1 MLQHLDGPVRLSA
14 ERTESDHL
22 CSDPSLGSP
31 PSVSQSDRPDNP
43 GLFGVGTHV
52 IRFVVAV
59 QRFTGRFFVEEDN
72 WHVLAARFLDHRA
85 CRSRVNQLIA
95 SAFTPF
101 CQKNVNLI
109 VLFGLVILGVI
120 HQQLHVWR

>member
-1 MLQHLDGPVRLSA
+1 MFRNQIA
-14 ERTESDHL
+14 
-22 CSDPSLGSP
+22 
-31 PSVSQSDRPDNP
+31 PDNP

-72 WHVLAARFLDHRA
+72 WHAFWPRAFSITVPAAA
-85 CRSRVNQLIA
+85 GSTVLIA

-101 CQKNVNLI
+101 ARKNVNLI

-120 HQQLHVWR
+120 HQQLNVWR

>member
-1 MLQHLDGPVRLSA
+1 MARFAFQQNELNLTIFVQIPVRV
-14 ERTESDHL
+14 R
-22 CSDPSLGSP
+22 
-31 PSVSQSDRPDNP
+31 RPVFRNQIALDNP

-59 QRFTGRFFVEEDN
+59 QRLTGRFFVEEDN

-85 CRSRVNQLIA
+85 CRRRVNQVNSQRFHA
-95 SAFTPF
+95 F

>member
-1 MLQHLDGPVRLSA
+1 MARFAFQQNELNLTIFVQIPVWVR
-14 ERTESDHL
+14 
-22 CSDPSLGSP
+22 
-31 PSVSQSDRPDNP
+31 RPVFRNQIALDNP

-85 CRSRVNQLIA
+85 CRSRVNQVNSQRFHA
-95 SAFTPF
+95 F